1 MTGTVLPTSCRLI
14 AAMEGDVPFEHPA
27 VVILRAAFLLATVDY
42 WIDPDTAAT
51 STCETGTVLL
61 WEMGIDDVSA
71 LVRARLID
79 DINHAVSSREIG
91 AAVDA
96 VARAWF
102 EYRRCARYRGDSRFD
117 DVLYHRAVV
126 TLTRARARYT
136 RLRRS
141 IKRRETTPNHAAQHR
156 IFP

>member
-1 MTGTVLPTSCRLI
+1 MITTRAVTAMTEPLDPHISPAGET
-14 AAMEGDVPFEHPA
+14 HPP
-27 VVILRAAFLLATVDY
+27 RAAFLLATVDY
-42 WIDPDTAAT
+42 WIDPGAAVT
-51 STCETGTVLL
+51 STCETRTVLL

-79 DINHAVSSREIG
+79 DINHAVTSPEIG

-102 EYRRCARYRGDSRFD
+102 EYRRCARYRGDSHFD
-117 DVLYHRAVV
+117 DELYDRAVV

-141 IKRRETTPNHAAQHR
+141 IKRRKTTPTHAVQHG
-156 IFP
+156 IFPQSV